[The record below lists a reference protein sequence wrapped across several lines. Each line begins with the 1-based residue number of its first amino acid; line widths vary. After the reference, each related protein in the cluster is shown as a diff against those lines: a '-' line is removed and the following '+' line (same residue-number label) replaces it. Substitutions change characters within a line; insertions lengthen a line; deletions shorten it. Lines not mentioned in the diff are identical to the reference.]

1 MNGIKYLILAV
12 AFLSTFSTSA
22 QKTNK
27 KDFISLNGG
36 LSYQI
41 AYDSP
46 GEAQP
51 EVGDFVETNMYL
63 IVDNKVIYNSLED
76 NALKPISFVVTEPTS
91 STDVQEVITY
101 MTPGDS
107 ALIRMSVDS
116 MIKNGSPQLDWM
128 KPQTGQHATYVVK
141 LLTLR
146 RKSTLNK

>member
-1 MNGIKYLILAV
+1 MILAV
-12 AFLSTFSTSA
+12 AVLANTSTNA
-22 QKTNK
+22 QMSNK
-27 KDFISLNGG
+27 AGFTSLNGG

-63 IVDNKVIYNSLED
+63 IVDNMMIYNSLQA
-76 NALKPISFVVTEPTS
+76 NGLKPISFVVTEPQT
-91 STDVQEVITY
+91 STDIQEAITY

-128 KPQTGQHATYVVK
+128 KPKTGQHATYVVK